1 MDSPRRP
8 GEQIKLFPK
17 QFNDF
22 YKGNNFYVTLAYK
35 NRVLI
40 GQAFYLRKKLAS
52 GKYVTWIVQLVV
64 SKKHRNQG
72 IAKRIMQSI
81 WGFSDDYAWG
91 LFTPNINTIK
101 VLESTTF
108 RKCNPSVILK
118 HIDEIKQISKEIS
131 FTKNCKFN
139 VTNEVSNINTNFY
152 VDRTLDPQKDY
163 ETEWLLGD
171 LPAGHE
177 WLAFTFQEQKIDI
190 ENYSKNF
197 DRIISFSEEVLKDAY
212 SRMRIKTQAW
222 AQKHEDEVKY
232 IINKTNLKENS
243 DVIELGCGVGRHA
256 FEFAQFNMNVVGIDF
271 SQKHIN
277 NAKKNKKKQKIKNIK
292 FYSSDIRTYKTNKQ
306 FDLVTCLY
314 DVIGSFPDEK
324 DNNAIIAKA
333 YKLLKNGGYFVL
345 SVMNFEL
352 TNKIVPDTQK
362 GDLKKE
368 PQILLKLKPST
379 EMMKTGN
386 VFIPEYLAIDI
397 DTNLIYRKEQFSS
410 YGNNNLPAEYI
421 IRDRRYTA
429 HEIQSILAKYGFKI
443 IEYKYV
449 SAGNFANS
457 LKPTEDKAK
466 EILVVCQKV

>member
-1 MDSPRRP
+1 M
-8 GEQIKLFPK
+8 
-17 QFNDF
+17 
-22 YKGNNFYVTLAYK
+22 
-35 NRVLI
+35 
-40 GQAFYLRKKLAS
+40 
-52 GKYVTWIVQLVV
+52 
-64 SKKHRNQG
+64 
-72 IAKRIMQSI
+72 
-81 WGFSDDYAWG
+81 
-91 LFTPNINTIK
+91 
-101 VLESTTF
+101 
-108 RKCNPSVILK
+108 
-118 HIDEIKQISKEIS
+118 
-131 FTKNCKFN
+131 
-139 VTNEVSNINTNFY
+139 
-152 VDRTLDPQKDY
+152 
-163 ETEWLLGD
+163 
-171 LPAGHE
+171 
-177 WLAFTFQEQKIDI
+177 
-190 ENYSKNF
+190 
-197 DRIISFSEEVLKDAY
+197 
-212 SRMRIKTQAW
+212 
-222 AQKHEDEVKY
+222 VKY

-429 HEIQSILAKYGFKI
+429 HEIQSILVKYGFKI